1 RHSRVE
7 PMTHK
12 TMKTI
17 LAAAAASLAL
27 SASALA
33 ASPAVEAAK
42 SQCLIG
48 EQADG
53 YLGIVDAGGVDESLR
68 REVKSINLQRKA
80 AYADLAA
87 RNGVSIESAAAL
99 TAEKL
104 LNTAPAGQCVRMPG
118 GEWVKK

>member
-1 RHSRVE
+1 
-7 PMTHK
+7 MTNK
-12 TMKTI
+12 TMKSI

-27 SASALA
+27 AGSALA
-33 ASPAVEAAK
+33 ASAAVEAAK

-53 YLGIVDAGGVDESLR
+53 YLGVVDAGAIDEALR

-87 RNGVSIESAAAL
+87 RNGVSIEAAAAL

-104 LNTAPAGQCVRMPG
+104 LNTAPAGQCVRMPS